1 MSKIDI
7 IESMIKNVNEL
18 VKYFNRDT
26 AVDFNVT
33 HTGYDKPCT
42 SYIITIDIY
51 GHEFDII
58 YVFDENTIYL
68 YDCTLDRDI
77 LKCNDN
83 DPSNI
88 DMLFDC
94 GVRNYI
100 LILHNSNLLY
110 NGNSYD
116 VL

>member
-1 MSKIDI
+1 MDNINIK
-7 IESMIKNVNEL
+7 SMIKNVNEL
-18 VKYFNRDT
+18 IKYFNRDT

-33 HTGYDKPCT
+33 NSNYDEQHTA
-42 SYIITIDIY
+42 YIISINIY
-51 GHEFDII
+51 GHKMDII
-58 YVFDENTIYL
+58 YVFDENVVYL
-68 YDCTLDRDI
+68 YDRTLDRNI
-77 LKCNDN
+77 LKCNGS